1 MTAVRRTIG
10 RAVGTVRGAS
20 ALAGARLRGRGAVVF
35 TYHDVTDDPA
45 NTSDQVTP
53 GALRADLEAAQRWGL
68 RWVGLPELVTR
79 FLDGGRLDGVAAV
92 TFDDALIGVHRH
104 AVGILG
110 ELGVPATVFAVS
122 QRLGTGTPEWY
133 AGSDR
138 VMTPQELREVADAG
152 ITVHSHTRTHAHLPA
167 ITDPEALGGELAGAR
182 TDLEQLLGRPVEYLA
197 YPFGYF
203 DRRVRAAA
211 EAAGYRAAFTFLS
224 GRIVPG
230 LDRYRLPR
238 FPMSSRHRP
247 SRLAY
252 QLARPA
258 SSFRDFQPETVTA

>member
-1 MTAVRRTIG
+1 MSTVGRTVG
-10 RAVGTVRGAS
+10 RAFGTARGAG
-20 ALAGARLRGRGAVVF
+20 ALLGASLRGRGAVVF
-35 TYHDVTDDPA
+35 TYHDVTDDPE

-53 GALRADLEAAQRWGL
+53 GALRADLVAAQRWGL
-68 RWVGLPELVTR
+68 RWIGLPELAIR
-79 FLDGGRLDGVAAV
+79 FLAGDRLDGLAAV

-122 QRLGTGTPEWY
+122 RRLGTGTPEWY

-138 VMTPQELREVADAG
+138 VMTSDELLEVADAG
-152 ITVHSHTRTHAHLPA
+152 FTVQSHTRTHADLPA
-167 ITDPEALGGELAGAR
+167 VADPEALHAELAGAR

-203 DRRVRAAA
+203 DRRVRDAV
-211 EAAGYRAAFTFLS
+211 EAAGYRAAFTFLP

-230 LDRYRLPR
+230 LDRFRLPR
-238 FPMSSRHRP
+238 FPMWSDHRRI
-247 SRLAY
+247 RLAY
-252 QLARPA
+252 LLARPV